1 MKIVTLLTDFGY
13 NDHYVA
19 AMKGVILSICPDAQI
34 IDVSHGVP
42 SFDIISASYVLKAA
56 YKYFPEKTVHVVVVD
71 PGVGTSRK
79 AIAIETKRYFFVG
92 PDNGVLIPAAMDD
105 GISRVVEISG
115 KYMQRQVS
123 CTFHGRDIF
132 APAAAYIA
140 CGVRLEEI
148 GKVLHS
154 YVVPEFVEPEFID
167 EKVRAKIIY
176 IDKFGNAATN
186 VSNELVKRIGLKY
199 GDKVKVEIKGRTVVL
214 PFLPSF
220 GYVGGGEGLL
230 LINSEGYLELAVN
243 LGSAAEK
250 YGLNTGD
257 EVLIYV

>member
-13 NDHYVA
+13 KDHYVA

-42 SFDIISASYVLKAA
+42 SFDIISASYILKAA

-79 AIAIETKRYFFVG
+79 AIVIETKKYFFVG

-105 GISRVVEISG
+105 GIRRVVEISG
-115 KYMQRQVS
+115 KYMRCRVS
-123 CTFHGRDIF
+123 STFHGRDIF
-132 APAAAYIA
+132 APVAAYIA

-148 GKVLHS
+148 GEVLHS
-154 YVVPEFVEPEFID
+154 YVAPKFVEPEFTD
-167 EKVRAKIIY
+167 GKVRAKIIY

-186 VSNELVKRIGLKY
+186 VSNELVKKMGLKY
-199 GDKVKVEIKGRTVVL
+199 GDKVKVEIKGQTIVL

-220 GYVGGGEGLL
+220 GYVGEGEGLL

-250 YGLNTGD
+250 YGLNVGD
-257 EVLIYV
+257 EMLIYV